1 MVPARWR
8 TACRSR
14 AIQLEELGGSCD
26 GSVGWLAAFPQRL
39 RRTSEWGLHVRWP
52 PGQRDPDS
60 RKPDE
65 LSPVSPCPLGQV
77 KEGALQVLM

>member
-14 AIQLEELGGSCD
+14 AGQLEELGGSCD
-26 GSVGWLAAFPQRL
+26 GSVRWLAAFLQRL

-52 PGQRDPDS
+52 PGQQDLDS

-65 LSPVSPCPLGQV
+65 LSPVNPCTLGQV
-77 KEGALQVLM
+77 KRCALQVLM